1 MTAGI
6 LGGIVAGLVPPEAI
20 RFAGLLPVAIGA
32 VAVWRGRRG
41 LGVVL
46 IGLGLLILIAG

>member
-6 LGGIVAGLVPPEAI
+6 LGGIAAGLDVPDAI

-32 VAVWRGRRG
+32 IALWRGRRG
-41 LGVVL
+41 VGAVL

>member
-6 LGGIVAGLVPPEAI
+6 LGGIAAGVVPPEAV
-20 RFAGLLPVAIGA
+20 RFAGLLPLA
-32 VAVWRGRRG
+32 VGVLAVRRGRQAP
-41 LGVVL
+41 GVVL

>member
-1 MTAGI
+1 VTAGI

-41 LGVVL
+41 LGAVL